1 MKYSIKTLIK
11 ANILLFII
19 FIIFII
25 FILGNS
31 AYALTGVNPNGV
43 NVRSHGVTTV
53 FITFQGTAGQTSS
66 EGFWCGE
73 ITVGANTVTNTNPCV
88 HGTLFGFLPKK
99 LNLSRGSGTLGASN
113 LTDIMTIPSS
123 VSRRA
128 YQDAKKGNKSSFFY
142 VRKFSGAGGDQYV
155 AVTCR
160 MAGGGAR
167 VPLALTNVDLVFR
180 SDEGDKPITLI
191 AQNALSPKIG
201 ATVSY
206 NGSGRLKGRW
216 EIVQPGDIEPT
227 ANDLLTEASLPLELR
242 GLQRRYTVLER
253 FNKFLPPTGRA
264 FIPGPRSEKIP
275 TKVKGPYKL
284 LFRVEATYDKEGNS
298 NTTTGVTQSGGVA
311 GFTMPVLRYY
321 VASDDSI
328 RDAYATSGKQ
338 GRLSL
343 LSPLNNIVLQKKSPV
358 RFSWKKVLNTK
369 VYYLEVK
376 SSNKLI
382 LSAAL
387 GANENSYT
395 APPWLSQKATSPLRW
410 RVVSK
415 SNNGNAQA
423 TSEWRN
429 LTYGR

>member
-1 MKYSIKTLIK
+1 MHYLIK
-11 ANILLFII
+11 ILLKATTSL
-19 FIIFII
+19 
-25 FILGNS
+25 FILAFTGGS
-31 AYALTGVNPNGV
+31 AFALTGVNPTGV

-53 FITFQGTAGQTSS
+53 FITFQGTAGQSSS

-73 ITVGANTVTNTNPCV
+73 ITVAANTVTNSNPCV
-88 HGTLFGFLPKK
+88 PGTLFGFLPKK
-99 LNLSRGSGTLGASN
+99 LNISRNSGTLGAKN

-142 VRKFSGAGGDQYV
+142 IRKFSGASGDQYV

-167 VPLALTNVDLVFR
+167 VPLALINVDLVFR
-180 SDEGDKPITLI
+180 SDEGDRPITLI
-191 AQNALSPKIG
+191 TQNTLSPKIG
-201 ATVSY
+201 AKISY

-227 ANDLLTEASLPLELR
+227 ANDLLTEASLPIELR
-242 GLQRRYTVLER
+242 GLQRRYTLLER
-253 FNKFLPPTGRA
+253 FNVFLPPTGRA
-264 FIPGPRSEKIP
+264 FISGPKSVKIP
-275 TKVKGPYKL
+275 TNVKGPYKI

-321 VASDDSI
+321 VASDESI
-328 RDAYATSGKQ
+328 REAYNSNGAKGNQ
-338 GRLSL
+338 RRVSL
-343 LSPLNNIVLQKKSPV
+343 LQPLNNIVIQKRSPL
-358 RFSWKKVLNTK
+358 RFSWQKVANTK
-369 VYYLEVK
+369 TYFLEVK
-376 SSNKLI
+376 SNNKSV

-387 GANENSYT
+387 NGNENTYT
-395 APPWLSQKATSPLRW
+395 APPWLASKATAPLRW

-415 SNNGNAQA
+415 QA
-423 TSEWRN
+423 GGRVQAISEWRN
-429 LTYGR
+429 LSYR